1 MLDPDDPSRE
11 LVDRLLDRHQ
21 GDHRA
26 ALADLARLYL
36 VARHGWCAGFDRA
49 DPASGYGSKASK

>member
-1 MLDPDDPSRE
+1 MPDTPDPVQE
-11 LVDRLLDRHQ
+11 LTDELLDRHR
-21 GDHRA
+21 GDPRA

-49 DPASGYGSKASK
+49 EPTPVGRR

>member
-1 MLDPDDPSRE
+1 MPDEPDPAQRLADELLVQHGDDA
-11 LVDRLLDRHQ
+11 
-21 GDHRA
+21 RA

-49 DPASGYGSKASK
+49 APTERC